1 MYPSKIPLDVVL
13 APVASEQD
21 GTSMMKLMQ
30 KLWPICRSIT
40 GQGVRDSLFI
50 LSEELPGLRTHEV
63 SSGTK
68 CFDWIVPDEWNISD
82 AYIVTPDGTKIC
94 EFKKCN
100 LHVVGYSIPVDLELQ
115 LEELQP
121 HLYSLPNQP
130 SAVPYVTSYY
140 KRQWGFC
147 ISQEQ
152 RDRLQPGSYRVF
164 IDSTLKPG
172 RLNYA
177 DLFLPGEYN
186 EEIMLSTYICHPS
199 MANNELSGPVV
210 AVYLAKWLASIPRRR
225 YSYRFIFVPETI
237 GSIVYLSQHLDH
249 LKSYVKAGFM
259 INCVGDER
267 AYGFM
272 PSRQENSLSDRAA
285 RHALKHHAGKFETY
299 SFLSR
304 GSDERQYCSPGIDL
318 PIASIFRS
326 KYGTYPEY
334 HTSLDNM
341 RLVSPSGLLGG
352 LQAFQ
357 KAIQV
362 IEANDTYITKI
373 LGEPNLSSRGLYPTI
388 STKDFYDNSIVLQ
401 LMLNMLAYSDGK
413 RDMLEI
419 AELLEVPIWDLAKV
433 ARTLVTHGL
442 IERSFK

>member
-1 MYPSKIPLDVVL
+1 
-13 APVASEQD
+13 
-21 GTSMMKLMQ
+21 
-30 KLWPICRSIT
+30 
-40 GQGVRDSLFI
+40 
-50 LSEELPGLRTHEV
+50 
-63 SSGTK
+63 
-68 CFDWIVPDEWNISD
+68 
-82 AYIVTPDGTKIC
+82 
-94 EFKKCN
+94 
-100 LHVVGYSIPVDLELQ
+100 
-115 LEELQP
+115 
-121 HLYSLPNQP
+121 
-130 SAVPYVTSYY
+130 
-140 KRQWGFC
+140 
-147 ISQEQ
+147 
-152 RDRLQPGSYRVF
+152 
-164 IDSTLKPG
+164 
-172 RLNYA
+172 
-177 DLFLPGEYN
+177 
-186 EEIMLSTYICHPS
+186 

-210 AVYLAKWLASIPRRR
+210 AVHLAKWLASIPRRR

-249 LKSYVKAGFM
+249 LKSRVKAGFM

-373 LGEPNLSSRGLYPTI
+373 LGEPNLGSRGLYPTI

-401 LMLNMLAYSDGK
+401 LMSNMLAYSDGK
-413 RDMLEI
+413 LDMLEI